1 MRRAWD
7 KLVSG
12 HNIPPYLVD
21 KTDGNREL
29 FKLTTGSSD
38 VVIVGGGIVACL
50 SGYLLGRRGYK
61 VTILEADSLGS
72 HASGFAF
79 GGLDPLTGVGLPEP
93 LLDFSLWCYGR
104 HRSLARELHEAT
116 GIDVGFEL
124 RDRLNLAFTD
134 DDVRA
139 AKQGVEWMK
148 DVGGFNVEW
157 VDNSQARKIE
167 PQVSREI
174 AGGVFAQSPAAVE
187 PYRFILA
194 AMRAGERYHVE
205 MLQRRATGLI
215 SDGDKCTGVTLENG
229 SINAGIVVLAMG
241 PWTGQASKW
250 CGVDIPVT
258 PLKGQI
264 LRMRTFHDPLKL
276 SVNYSHSYV
285 ATKSH
290 GLIWAGTTEEESGF
304 DDSPNSAARDSIM
317 ADFLKMIPGMS
328 DAELVQQTACLRP
341 MSADGLPI
349 VDKINGWDNLYVATG
364 GGRKGILWSTG
375 MAHTV
380 LDLIADGKAD
390 VSGAEHLKLD
400 RFPAKV

>member
-1 MRRAWD
+1 M
-7 KLVSG
+7 
-12 HNIPPYLVD
+12 
-21 KTDGNREL
+21 
-29 FKLTTGSSD
+29 TTGSSD

-61 VTILEADSLGS
+61 VTILEADSLGA

-93 LLDFSLWCYGR
+93 LLEFSLWCYGR
-104 HRSLARELHEAT
+104 HRSLARELHDAT

-134 DDVRA
+134 EETRT
-139 AKQGVEWMK
+139 AKKDVEWMK

-157 VDNSQARKIE
+157 VDNRQARELE
-167 PQVSREI
+167 PQVSGECTG
-174 AGGVFAQSPAAVE
+174 ALFEQSPGALE

-194 AMRAGERYHVE
+194 ALRAGERYGVE
-205 MLQRRATGLI
+205 MVQRRATGLI
-215 SDGDKCTGVTLENG
+215 SEGDRCTGVKLENG

-241 PWTGQASKW
+241 PWTGLASEW

-264 LRMRTFHDPLKL
+264 LRLRTSHDPLKL
-276 SVNYSHSYV
+276 AVNYAHSYV
-285 ATKSH
+285 ATKSD
-290 GLIWAGTTEEESGF
+290 GLIWAGTTEEQTGF
-304 DDSPNSAARDSIM
+304 DVSTNSAARDSIM
-317 ADFLKMIPGMS
+317 ADFLKMIPGMN
-328 DAELVQQTACLRP
+328 DAELLQQTACLRP
-341 MSADGLPI
+341 MSADGMPI
-349 VDKINGWDNLYVATG
+349 VDKVTGWDNLYVATG
-364 GGRKGILWSTG
+364 AGRKGILWSTG

-380 LDLIADGKAD
+380 LDLIAYGKAD
-390 VSGAEHLKLD
+390 IAGAEHLKLD

>member
-1 MRRAWD
+1 M
-7 KLVSG
+7 
-12 HNIPPYLVD
+12 
-21 KTDGNREL
+21 
-29 FKLTTGSSD
+29 TTGSRD

-50 SGYLLGRRGYK
+50 SGYLLAKRGYK
-61 VTILEADSLGS
+61 VTILEADSLGA

-79 GGLDPLTGVGLPEP
+79 GGLDPLTGAGLPEP

-104 HRSLARELHEAT
+104 HRSLARELHKES

-134 DDVRA
+134 DDVSA
-139 AKQGVEWMK
+139 AKKGVEWMK

-157 VDNSQARKIE
+157 LDNSQARKYE

-174 AGGVFAQSPAAVE
+174 AGAVLAQSPGAVE

-194 AMRAGERYHVE
+194 ALRAGERHKVE
-205 MLQRRATGLI
+205 MVQRRAVGLI
-215 SDGDKCTGVTLENG
+215 TEGDRCTGVKLENG
-229 SINAGIVVLAMG
+229 TIDAGTVVLAMG
-241 PWTGQASKW
+241 PWAGQASEW

-264 LRMRTFHDPLKL
+264 LRLRTSHDPLKL
-276 SVNYSHSYV
+276 GVNYSHSYV
-285 ATKSH
+285 ATKPD

-304 DDSPNSAARDSIM
+304 DDSTNSEARDSIM
-317 ADFLKMIPGMS
+317 EDFFQMVPGIQ
-328 DAELVQQTACLRP
+328 DAELLQQTACLRP
-341 MSADGLPI
+341 MSADGMPI
-349 VDKINGWDNLYVATG
+349 VDRVGSWENLYVATG

-380 LDLIADGKAD
+380 LDLIADGKPD
-390 VSGAEHLKLD
+390 VAGAEHLKLD